1 MLAERISCNFPN
13 VALANFGPHFL
24 DVLGNASFSAYIFVG
39 SAPFAKHIPRFPTR
53 HDEATHD
60 DLPKLVGKFFKKSP
74 PGCGQRLFFL
84 SRELAW
90 NVRSHSTFLDMYI
103 YYNKCIVLEV

>member
-74 PGCGQRLFFL
+74 PGCGQRLFFFEQ
-84 SRELAW
+84 RTCT
-90 NVRSHSTFLDMYI
+90 VRVDHWSIQFALMFALLR
-103 YYNKCIVLEV
+103 C

>member
-1 MLAERISCNFPN
+1 VLAERISCNFPN

-74 PGCGQRLFFL
+74 ADTAFF
-84 SRELAW
+84 
-90 NVRSHSTFLDMYI
+90 F
-103 YYNKCIVLEV
+103 